1 MKTARVQIF
10 LGNDGLRWE
19 QHPLPTSLATDEVL
33 VEIDLATICG
43 SDLHTLEGRRPAT
56 TPVILGHEAVGRVI
70 ELGAAKDGTVKG
82 GLRRGDRVSWSIADS
97 CGTCRFCGDHGL
109 PEKCDHLFKY
119 GHAPLGDGCGLN
131 GCYSTHILLRPGTHI
146 VKIADHLSDALVAP
160 VNCALA
166 TVVNAIDQLP
176 LSGRTVVVQG
186 AGLLGLYACAALR
199 DRGFEHVFCVD
210 VEPARLALVPRF
222 GAMPIDGT
230 GPGDITAVRIEKEAP
245 QGVDAIIEVAGD
257 PQLVPMGI
265 RLLRPGGHY
274 VFVGMVHPQSAL
286 DITGEQIVR
295 KCLTLRGVHNYAP
308 RHLDQA
314 VSFLERTCQRYPY
327 QELVSEPLALEH
339 LDDAIE
345 LARSRRFPRVAVCPQ
360 M

>member
-1 MKTARVQIF
+1 VKAAGVQIF

-19 QHPLPTSLATDEVL
+19 QHPIPSLSAGEVL

-43 SDLHTLEGRRPAT
+43 SDLHTLEGRRPVT
-56 TPVILGHEAVGRVI
+56 TPVILGHEAVGRVV
-70 ELGAAKDGTVKG
+70 ELGPAKDGKKEG
-82 GLRRGDRVSWSIADS
+82 GLNHGDRVSWSIADS
-97 CGTCRFCGDHGL
+97 CGDCRFCGDYGL

-119 GHAPLGDGCGLN
+119 GHAPLGDGSGLN
-131 GCYSTHILLRPGTHI
+131 GCYSTHILLRSGTHI

-160 VNCALA
+160 INCALA

-176 LSGRTVVVQG
+176 QIGRSVVVQG

-199 DRGFEHVFCVD
+199 DRGFDQVFCVD

-222 GAMPIDGT
+222 GAIPIDGT
-230 GPGDITAVRIEKEAP
+230 GADDDVAVQIEKEFP
-245 QGVDAIIEVAGD
+245 QGVDAVIEVAGD
-257 PQLVPMGI
+257 PQLVPTGV

-286 DITGEQIVR
+286 EITGEQIVR

-314 VSFLERTCQRYPY
+314 VAFLERSYERYPY
-327 QELVSEPLALEH
+327 EELVSQPLPLER
-339 LDDAIE
+339 LDDALE
-345 LARSRRFPRVAVCPQ
+345 LARSRRFPRVAVCPRI
-360 M
+360 